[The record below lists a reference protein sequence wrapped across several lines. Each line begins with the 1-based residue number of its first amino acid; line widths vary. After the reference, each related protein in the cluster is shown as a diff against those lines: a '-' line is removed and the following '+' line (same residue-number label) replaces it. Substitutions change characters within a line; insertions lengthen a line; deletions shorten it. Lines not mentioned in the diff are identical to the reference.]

1 MDYHVVAQGYGGLG
15 YQLTRADKDKID
27 QILSEAREKS
37 RETGK
42 SVLINA
48 LIGKTGF
55 RDGSISV
62 WFRSKY
68 FWVDRLK
75 RPQQLCMLVDYIFLY
90 CRNQHIVRAIYFNWE
105 NGSD

>member
-1 MDYHVVAQGYGGLG
+1 MDYHVVAHGYGGLG

-75 RPQQLCMLVDYIFLY
+75 RPQQLSGLFFIKLIKMD
-90 CRNQHIVRAIYFNWE
+90 R
-105 NGSD
+105 

>member
-1 MDYHVVAQGYGGLG
+1 MDYHIVAQGYGGLG

-62 WFRSKY
+62 
-68 FWVDRLK
+68 
-75 RPQQLCMLVDYIFLY
+75 
-90 CRNQHIVRAIYFNWE
+90 
-105 NGSD
+105 